1 MKNFTDGTPLHLLN
15 ELRNRVP
22 FAYWTRGGGQGKQFV
37 ISLSPSPNIFT
48 LYLWCRTGLSSPPH
62 PPLLT
67 GSTSKAGHQIVVF
80 VEILCYVFLVG
91 FTAWIPKGRHA
102 DFISTLNLLFQMG
115 GYGLL
120 YRDTGKIYTST
131 RGLEINKENLNWIH
145 VHSNTHVPHL
155 KFWFYG
161 IWVTLVF
168 SSFSRG
174 DMCRGFVSI
183 SQRDA
188 MNWNNAN

>member
-48 LYLWCRTGLSSPPH
+48 LYVWCRTGLSSPPH

-102 DFISTLNLLFQMG
+102 DFTKLVVSNGRIWSVIQ
-115 GYGLL
+115 GYGK
-120 YRDTGKIYTST
+120 DIYLDKGS
-131 RGLEINKENLNWIH
+131 GN
-145 VHSNTHVPHL
+145 
-155 KFWFYG
+155 
-161 IWVTLVF
+161 
-168 SSFSRG
+168 
-174 DMCRGFVSI
+174 
-183 SQRDA
+183 
-188 MNWNNAN
+188 